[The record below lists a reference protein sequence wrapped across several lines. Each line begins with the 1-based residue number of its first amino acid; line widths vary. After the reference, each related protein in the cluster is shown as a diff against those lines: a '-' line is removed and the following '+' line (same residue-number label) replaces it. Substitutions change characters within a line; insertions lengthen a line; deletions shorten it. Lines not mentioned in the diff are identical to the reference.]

1 MIQEAVEMA
10 IQQRIPVAFEGIF
23 PAGAYM
29 VGEVEALEDFDAL
42 MAAKNAGKEPGDVQL
57 RDKVSGM
64 RVWQIRVVDADPE
77 ARKGETELVIK
88 IAADVQPVPPPLM
101 EGLPFRPITFEGLTL
116 TAWIDDSRNRSKVAW
131 SIRAT
136 GLAAPKGK
144 GSAQPTGNAGSGAK
158 AAA

>member
-1 MIQEAVEMA
+1 MA

-29 VGEVEALEDFDAL
+29 VGEVEALEDYDAL
-42 MAAKNAGKEPGDVQL
+42 VAAKNAGKEPGDIQL
-57 RDKVSGM
+57 RDKVTGL
-64 RVWQIRVVDADPE
+64 RVWQVRVVDADPE

-88 IAADVQPVPPPLM
+88 IGAEVQPVPPPKM
-101 EGLPFRPITFEGLTL
+101 DGLPFRPVVFEGLTL
-116 TAWIDDSRNRSKVAW
+116 TTWIDESRSRPKVAY

-136 GLAAPKGK
+136 AMAAPKGK
-144 GSAQPTGNAGSGAK
+144 GTSQPSGNGNASGSAK